1 MRARWW
7 IALVAAL
14 AIATAIVLVVPWPSG
29 TLRDVAGRFTPEQG
43 TENGPGTYE
52 PSRLFCLGDNACPSV
67 HRSWSV
73 PTPVAN
79 EQLQSRIDAAGY
91 DAKVEGDCSTG
102 SCTTHGTAQGWKV
115 TIVAFRNPSDSTT
128 RVSLSVQH

>member
-1 MRARWW
+1 MHLRWW

-14 AIATAIVLVVPWPSG
+14 AIAAAIALVAPWPSG
-29 TLRDVAGRFTPEQG
+29 TLRDVADRFTPEQG

-67 HRSWSV
+67 HRSWTL
-73 PTPVAN
+73 PARFPN

-91 DAKVEGDCSTG
+91 DAKVEGNCSTG
-102 SCTTHGTAQGWKV
+102 SCTARGTAQGWRV
-115 TIVAFRNPSDSTT
+115 TITAFSNPSDSTAQ
-128 RVSLSVQH
+128 VSLSVQH